1 MKPGVCGYV
10 CAHWRLEIIFPCVSS
25 EMKKTQLLVL
35 EYGDYEAY
43 TEFLVGVC
51 WFIVL

>member
-1 MKPGVCGYV
+1 VL
-10 CAHWRLEIIFPCVSS
+10 WRLEIIFPRLSS
-25 EMKKTQLLVL
+25 EMKNTQVLVL
-35 EYGDYEAY
+35 ECDYGAY